1 MRMGELS
8 SATGVA
14 VPTIKYYLR
23 EGLLPSGERT
33 HPNQAAYGP
42 EHVRRVRLIRALIEV
57 GGLSVATAGDV
68 LALLDAPEQNV
79 HSVLGAAQGAM
90 AEPVARIDPE
100 ADPAGADARA
110 RARMAVDDLVAR
122 LGWFV
127 SDGSPGRAALADVIA
142 RLHRLQHDDLAA
154 LVEPYAAAALT
165 CARAD
170 LDAVQ
175 AAPDRVAMV
184 ETAVVGM
191 VVGEAL
197 IQQLRRMAQE
207 HVSYLRFHGLTGD
220 AAAPPTVASNP
231 EEPT

>member
-1 MRMGELS
+1 MRMGELGH
-8 SATGVA
+8 ATGVP

-57 GGLSVATAGDV
+57 GGLSVATARDV
-68 LALLDAPEQNV
+68 LALLDAPEQNL
-79 HSVLGAAQGAM
+79 HSVLGTAQAAIAQTA
-90 AEPVARIDPE
+90 PPIDPE
-100 ADPAGADARA
+100 VDPDGAAARA
-110 RARMAVDDLVAR
+110 RARHAVDDLLAR

-127 SDGSPGRAALADVIA
+127 SDASPGRAALADVLA
-142 RLHRLQHDDLAA
+142 TLHRLQHDDLAA
-154 LVEPYAAAALT
+154 LVDPYAAAALT

-175 AAPDRVAMV
+175 AATDRVAMV
-184 ETAVVGM
+184 DTAVVGM

-197 IQQLRRMAQE
+197 LQQLRLMAQE
-207 HVSYLRFHGLTGD
+207 HVSHLRFHGQTGD
-220 AAAPPTVASNP
+220 AGAVPTVPATP
-231 EEPT
+231 EVSP